1 MSKQVEI
8 GALKTNSVIMIEGEP
23 CRVVSIEKSKPGKH
37 GSAKARVVAI
47 GIFDDVK
54 RSIVSPADSM
64 IESPLVNKRRAQVIT
79 VSDMVQLMDSETYEV
94 FETTPPKDEDLRVRL
109 EPGVEVE
116 YWLIADKKKIVRTR

>member
-116 YWLIADKKKIVRTR
+116 YWLIAGKKKIVRTR